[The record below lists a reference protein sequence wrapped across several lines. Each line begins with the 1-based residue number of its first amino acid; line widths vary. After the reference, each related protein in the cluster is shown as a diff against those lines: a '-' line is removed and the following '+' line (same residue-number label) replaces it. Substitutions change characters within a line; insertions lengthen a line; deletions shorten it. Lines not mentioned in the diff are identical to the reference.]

1 MLFDMEPKTR
11 REDLFGRDDEVNSIL
26 SFVKGR
32 SRLLAIYGVRRVGKT
47 SVLKVALNEAGVPY
61 CYIDARML
69 EGDFTRRRLYQLIS
83 SCLTE
88 LSVRW
93 RLEGIIRSIARIVRG
108 VNVLG
113 SGVEL
118 SVEIDWSRTYL
129 TDLLNALSRHLDV
142 FVLSID
148 EAQVLRMLKG
158 FGKVDMVQ
166 VLAYVYDN
174 LSNVK
179 VILTGSEV
187 GLLHDFLGLDNPKSP
202 LYGRFIEELTIRPFN
217 KDLSIQFLITGFRQY
232 GVEVSM
238 GEILETVDR
247 LDGIVGWLTYY
258 GNARVRGITNVN
270 EIYRRAVELVN
281 DELKSLLGKSM
292 YYGVILE
299 AIARGKRRFNEIK
312 DYVMTRL
319 NKYVAPGEVE
329 RALSNLMKMSI
340 INRVTHGEYEIV
352 DPIVRMRFSQ
362 F

>member
-1 MLFDMEPKTR
+1 MNF
-11 REDLFGRDDEVNSIL
+11 IL

-47 SVLKVALNEAGVPY
+47 SVLKVALSEAGVPY

-174 LSNVK
+174 LGNVK

-187 GLLHDFLGLDNPKSP
+187 GLLHDFLGLDNPRSP
-202 LYGRFIEELTIRPFN
+202 LHGRFIEELTIRPFSR
-217 KDLSIQFLITGFRQY
+217 DLSIQFLITGFRQY

-238 GEILETVDR
+238 GEILEAVNR

-258 GNARVRGITNVN
+258 GNAG
-270 EIYRRAVELVN
+270 YAV
-281 DELKSLLGKSM
+281 SL
-292 YYGVILE
+292 
-299 AIARGKRRFNEIK
+299 
-312 DYVMTRL
+312 
-319 NKYVAPGEVE
+319 
-329 RALSNLMKMSI
+329 MS
-340 INRVTHGEYEIV
+340 
-352 DPIVRMRFSQ
+352 MRFIGGPWS
-362 F
+362 